1 MIIKI
6 IYWRGLSIKLI
17 SRGLQ
22 MSQMSQKLLI
32 INYLIVLV
40 TRSPRLSGLARSLT
54 EEKQWAAE
62 RTQLGWIRV
71 PVQLPPDNRIQYTTR
86 LEIIELRI
94 EMFLNSLIKTKKI
107 QPFSTT
113 GIARVNI
120 FYILF
125 IWFRLQSRFE
135 GMNWYLPHQSGQE
148 IPAALLPLRWRSG
161 LQCKHSP
168 EVGRWEDTMSSA
180 VLTVRTGGDRCT
192 GQLVV

>member
-6 IYWRGLSIKLI
+6 MYWRGLSIKLI

-22 MSQMSQKLLI
+22 MSQMSQKMLI

-86 LEIIELRI
+86 LEIRELRI
-94 EMFLNSLIKTKKI
+94 EMFLNCFQQKNPTISHYRNCWNKHLL
-107 QPFSTT
+107 FCSCDVVS
-113 GIARVNI
+113 RV
-120 FYILF
+120 
-125 IWFRLQSRFE
+125 
-135 GMNWYLPHQSGQE
+135 G
-148 IPAALLPLRWRSG
+148 
-161 LQCKHSP
+161 
-168 EVGRWEDTMSSA
+168 
-180 VLTVRTGGDRCT
+180 VRE
-192 GQLVV
+192 